1 MACGPALAGLLQ
13 TNFKIYKLTFNQD
26 TLPGWVMAFAW
37 LIYLIWLWISF
48 REPAQEKDEVNNVPQ
63 NSNAAENDALER
75 GVVQPLLL
83 KSVGDEQD
91 NEGDQEGDGS
101 EEAQEESRR
110 PANSIVE
117 AYRLLTPS
125 VKVQLLIYFML
136 KYAMEV
142 LLSESSVV
150 TTYYFSWST
159 STVAIF
165 LACLGLTV
173 LPVNI
178 LVGSYIS
185 NIFEDRQILLA
196 SEIMVCLGIL
206 LSFQVIIPYSVPQY
220 VCSGLLM
227 FVSAEVLEGVI
238 SIFRLFSSLRNIVGS

>member
-1 MACGPALAGLLQ
+1 MC
-13 TNFKIYKLTFNQD
+13 
-26 TLPGWVMAFAW
+26 
-37 LIYLIWLWISF
+37 LILNLFI
-48 REPAQEKDEVNNVPQ
+48 
-63 NSNAAENDALER
+63 AAENDALER

-125 VKVQLLIYFML
+125 VKVCGAPFLLVLLRIILTNDHYCNSLMQVQLLIYFML